1 MPNNNLKIADIL
13 GSIEGKDEF
22 KVDRENEKKISNET
36 LNELTKDIC
45 RKLIGIIEHSENW
58 RKFIL
63 KLILIVVF
71 STVLIGIPTGLYLL
85 GEIYLEAYIKNPELK
100 MLDPLG
106 LVAILFTSWKIISVT
121 LNKIVDNIF
130 GIDKTLV
137 KILLRLLNKEEMEF
151 KSEKGLIKEEKDT
164 DYIKISKPTSVK
176 NVVCGILEYLKAVFE
191 AVLK

>member
-1 MPNNNLKIADIL
+1 MENNNLDIQDIL
-13 GSIEGKDEF
+13 GSINGKDEF

-45 RKLIGIIEHSENW
+45 KKLIGIIEHSENW
-58 RKFIL
+58 CKFIL
-63 KLILIVVF
+63 KSILIVVF
-71 STVLIGIPTGLYLL
+71 SIVLIGIPTGLYLL
-85 GEIYLEAYIKNPELK
+85 GEMYLEAYIRNPELK

-137 KILLRLLNKEEMEF
+137 KVLLKLLNKEEIES
-151 KSEKGLIKEEKDT
+151 KSEKSQE
-164 DYIKISKPTSVK
+164 YIKILKPTNIK
-176 NVVCGILEYLKAVFE
+176 NVVCGVLDYLKAIFE
-191 AVLK
+191 QILK